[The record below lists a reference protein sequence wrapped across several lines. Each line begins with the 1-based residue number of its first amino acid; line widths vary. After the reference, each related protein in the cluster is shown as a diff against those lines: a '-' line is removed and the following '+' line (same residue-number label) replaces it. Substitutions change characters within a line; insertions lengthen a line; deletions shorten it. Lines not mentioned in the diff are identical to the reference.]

1 MSNNQEDNLLYDNL
15 YFILLSGKAGVGK
28 DYIANKLREVSLKFK
43 QVGYSEVIAYGD
55 YLRNELSDIL
65 TRSELSDILMLI
77 TTDSYLDKLARKYD
91 LPLDVLKKLHDEN
104 YTDPFDLSANHKDP
118 RYRKL
123 LQWYGTDIRRKQ
135 NANYWVN
142 KLVNDSNLKVL
153 NKAAKEE
160 NKKSIIIIPDVRFT
174 NEFTVPKS
182 TFKHV
187 AFYQITDSPSEIDKR
202 EQARDTKAMTIEEK
216 QHISE
221 HGLDSF
227 TDFDY
232 VFDRSKMSISDI
244 ISYIINKI
252 MNSTVSY
259 KCTIRGAI

>member
-1 MSNNQEDNLLYDNL
+1 MNNKQNDNQLYDNL
-15 YFILLSGKAGVGK
+15 YFILLNGKAGVGK
-28 DYIANKLREVSLKFK
+28 DYIANKLREVSLKFR
-43 QVGYSEVIAYGD
+43 QVEYSEVIAYGD

-65 TRSELSDILMLI
+65 MFIAADTH
-77 TTDSYLDKLARKYD
+77 LDKLARKYD
-91 LPLDVLKKLHDEN
+91 LPLDVLKKLHDDN

-135 NANYWVN
+135 NPDYWVD
-142 KLVNDSNLKVL
+142 KLINDTTFKIL
-153 NKAAKEE
+153 NKGSQEE
-160 NKKSIIIIPDVRFT
+160 NKKSLVIIPDVRFI
-174 NEFTVPKS
+174 NEYTIPKT

-202 EQARDTKAMTIEEK
+202 EQARDTKAMTIKEK

-221 HGLDSF
+221 HGLDNF

-232 VFDRSKMSISDI
+232 VFDRNKDTTKDI
-244 ISYIINKI
+244 VDFIVSQVINSNHVVKGQ
-252 MNSTVSY
+252 SSE
-259 KCTIRGAI
+259 